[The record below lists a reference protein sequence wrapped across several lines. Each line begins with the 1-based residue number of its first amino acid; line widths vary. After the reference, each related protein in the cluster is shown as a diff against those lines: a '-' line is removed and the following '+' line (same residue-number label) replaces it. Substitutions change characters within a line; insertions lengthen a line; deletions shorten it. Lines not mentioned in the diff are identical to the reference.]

1 MPWQLYIPFLDET
14 IVSRDTF
21 RIDSHKLLY
30 HPDRAAQV
38 LSAQGDWQRAKP
50 VYPIYVE
57 MALLGACNHRCV
69 FCAVDYIGYQSVRLD
84 EALLNER
91 IPEMAR
97 LGIKSI
103 MFAGEGEPLLHK
115 QAATIAAMTKKAGI
129 DVAFTTN
136 GTVLP
141 PGFLEQGLAATSWL
155 KVSINAGTAATYAAV
170 HQTKESD
177 FAKAVQNMS
186 AMVQARREQNL
197 SCTLGA
203 QALLLDENAHE
214 MEQLARICRDEIGL
228 DYLVIKPYSQH
239 MFSNTQRYK
248 GIDYE
253 HLLVLGER
261 LATLNTE
268 RFSLIFRGHTMQKY
282 AHKEKE
288 RYDRCYA
295 VPFLWAY
302 IMADG
307 TVSGCSAFLKDA
319 RFEYGNICQQ
329 SFQEIWE
336 GALRQKSFALVGQ
349 ELDISECRV
358 NCRMDE
364 INRYMHQIYT
374 QSVQHV
380 NFI

>member
-1 MPWQLYIPFLDET
+1 M
-14 IVSRDTF
+14 SRDTF
-21 RIDSHKLLY
+21 RIDSHKLIY
-30 HPDRAAQV
+30 HPQRTAQV
-38 LSAQGDWQRAKP
+38 LAAQEDWQLAKT

-57 MALLGACNHRCV
+57 MALVGACNHRCL
-69 FCAVDYIGYQSVRLD
+69 FCAVDYIGYKAVRL
-84 EALLNER
+84 EESLLAKR

-97 LGIKSI
+97 LGVKSI

-115 QAATIAAMTKKAGI
+115 QAGAIAALSKSVGI
-129 DVAFTTN
+129 DVSFTTN
-136 GTVLP
+136 GTILP
-141 PGFLEQGLAATSWL
+141 PGFLEHGLPASSWL
-155 KVSINAGTAATYAAV
+155 KVSINAGTPATYAQI

-177 FAKAVQNMS
+177 FAKVVANMS
-186 AMVQARREQNL
+186 AMVQARRQGNL

-214 MEQLARICRDEIGL
+214 MQQLALLCRDEIGL

-239 MFSNTQRYK
+239 MFSNTQRYSA
-248 GIDYE
+248 IDYQRF
-253 HLLVLGER
+253 LQLGEQ
-261 LATLNTE
+261 LASLNNE

-282 AHKEKE
+282 ADKEKE
-288 RYDRCYA
+288 RYNRCYA

-302 IMADG
+302 VMANG

-319 RFEYGNICQQ
+319 RFEYGNIREQ

-336 GALRQKSFALVGQ
+336 GPLREKSFSLLKH

-364 INRYMHQIYT
+364 INRYLHQIHT
-374 QSVQHV
+374 QSIPHI

>member
-1 MPWQLYIPFLDET
+1 M
-14 IVSRDTF
+14 SRDTF
-21 RIDSHKLLY
+21 RIDSHKLIY

-38 LSAQGDWQRAKP
+38 LAAQGDWQRAKP

-57 MALLGACNHRCV
+57 MALVGACNHRCV
-69 FCAVDYIGYQSVRLD
+69 FCAVDYIGYQSVRL
-84 EALLNER
+84 EESLLNER

-97 LGIKSI
+97 LGVKSI
-103 MFAGEGEPLLHK
+103 MYAGEGEPLLHK
-115 QAATIAAMTKKAGI
+115 QVGAIAAMTKKAGI
-129 DVAFTTN
+129 DVSFTTN
-136 GTVLP
+136 GTVMP
-141 PGFLEQGLAATSWL
+141 PGFLELGLPATSWL
-155 KVSINAGTAATYAAV
+155 KVSINAGTPATYAAI

-177 FAKAVQNMS
+177 FAKVVQNMS
-186 AMVQARREQNL
+186 AMVRTRREHNL

-203 QALLLDENAHE
+203 QALLLDENADE

-239 MFSNTQRYK
+239 LFSNTQRYK
-248 GIDYE
+248 GIDYARF
-253 HLLVLGER
+253 LALGEA
-261 LATLNTE
+261 LAPLNTE

-282 AHKEKE
+282 ASKEQE
-288 RYDRCYA
+288 RYNRCYA

-302 IMADG
+302 VMADG

-319 RFEYGNICQQ
+319 RFEYGNLCQNG
-329 SFQEIWE
+329 FQEIWE
-336 GALRQKSFALVGQ
+336 GDLRQKSFALVSQ

-364 INRYMHQIYT
+364 INRYLHQIYS
-374 QSVQHV
+374 QSVPHI